1 VLAAEEKRD
10 EAGSDEY
17 QDDHFGKI
25 LKEGF
30 SFSGYERDHLYL
42 NRQGR
47 GFVDISGLSGID
59 SDTDGRG
66 TAYADFDN
74 DGDYDIFLTAFQRKA
89 HHLFKNQIGQDEGW
103 IRVTLRGVASGP
115 DAWGTVV
122 RVQSAQG
129 TMTKIK
135 AGGSGFVSQSDPR
148 LLFGLGSDEAAE
160 WIEVDWPSGARERF
174 DGPPARSSILIEE
187 GAGTFRVL
195 EESRCELPSAPS
207 GRDEFLGIL
216 KVGPRDAFPDL
227 EIVDAEGTA
236 TRLAEVRR
244 PDRNTL
250 VNLWATYCAPCRR
263 EMPELES
270 LSARYGQAGADIV
283 GLSLD
288 MGPSQKKVPRALE
301 KLGVTYPAY
310 TTDERIFPALFAGE
324 EFFIPLTYLVNAKG
338 IIVDVF
344 KGWSP
349 ETRRRAESLIGVNA
363 EPSSR

>member
-1 VLAAEEKRD
+1 MLAAEEKRD
-10 EAGSDEY
+10 EAGSDDY

-42 NRQGR
+42 NDRGQG
-47 GFVDISGLSGID
+47 FTDISGLTGID

-66 TAYADFDN
+66 AAYADFDN

-89 HHLFKNQIGQDEGW
+89 HHLFKNQVGQDVGW

-122 RVQSAQG
+122 RMKTAQG

-148 LLFGLGSDEAAE
+148 LLFGLGSDEAPE
-160 WIEVDWPSGARERF
+160 WIEVEWPSGAKERF
-174 DGPPARSSILIEE
+174 DGPPARTSILIEE
-187 GAGTFRVL
+187 GKGMFRVL
-195 EESRCELPSAPS
+195 AEPRCELPDAPS
-207 GRDEFLGIL
+207 GRDEFLGML
-216 KVGPRDAFPDL
+216 KVGPGDPFPDL
-227 EIVDAEGTA
+227 ELVDTEGST
-236 TRLAEVRR
+236 TRLSDVRR

-270 LSARYGQAGADIV
+270 LSPLYGQAGADIV
-283 GLSLD
+283 GVSMD
-288 MGPSQKKVPRALE
+288 MGPSRKNVPRALK
-301 KLGVTYPAY
+301 KLGITYPAY
-310 TTDERIFPALFAGE
+310 TTDENVFPSLFAGE
-324 EFFIPLTYLVNAKG
+324 EFFIPLTYLVNSKG
-338 IIVDVF
+338 TIIEVF

-349 ETRRRAESLIGVNA
+349 ETRRRVERLIGVNA